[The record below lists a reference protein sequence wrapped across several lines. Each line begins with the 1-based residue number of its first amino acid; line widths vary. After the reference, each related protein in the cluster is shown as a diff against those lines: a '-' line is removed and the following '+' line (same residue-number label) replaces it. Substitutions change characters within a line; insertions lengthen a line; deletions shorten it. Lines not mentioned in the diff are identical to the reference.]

1 VRDRYPSLVPVL
13 ENLVPYPHQVKIGAK
28 RAEMLRIVEEVGN
41 CRLGLCWD
49 MGHDVKAGRL
59 TAPDAAWLDRVVH
72 VHLHDID
79 ENGTD
84 HYPLLCGQVPY
95 RTWLPALIQVGFK
108 GIVTLEI
115 KWQSKPLVG
124 VRYRFDSCREL
135 GIQMRSS
142 TTSPSQR
149 TWSRRTICPSY
160 TAALPQARAVFGF
173 LIHYPTRGLNK
184 AKITGQG

>member
-1 VRDRYPSLVPVL
+1 
-13 ENLVPYPHQVKIGAK
+13 
-28 RAEMLRIVEEVGN
+28 MLRIVEEVGN